1 MKILYNGS
9 IYETDC
15 NLTINSMINRG
26 GQIVKEEEEN
36 KEKDYSDTESRRPRG
51 RRRKMEW

>member
-15 NLTINSMINRG
+15 DLTINSMINRG

-36 KEKDYSDTESRRPRG
+36 KEKDYSDIESRRPRG
-51 RRRKMEW
+51 RRRKVEW